1 MENISELLTLGY
13 SLENYEN
20 LLIRIKNSYN
30 DTICTVY
37 FRSGFINVP
46 NGKIFNYKR
55 EISEGMKK
63 HGNDNFLKLN

>member
-1 MENISELLTLGY
+1 MENINELLNLGY
-13 SLENYEN
+13 ILENYEN

-30 DTICTVY
+30 ETICTVY

-63 HGNDNFLKLN
+63 YGNDNFLKLN